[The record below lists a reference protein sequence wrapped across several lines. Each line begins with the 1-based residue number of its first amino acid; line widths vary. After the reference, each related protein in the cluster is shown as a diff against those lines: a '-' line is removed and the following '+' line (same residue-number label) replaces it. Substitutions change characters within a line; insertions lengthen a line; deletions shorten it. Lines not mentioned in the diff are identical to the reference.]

1 MSLTDT
7 AIVLLVRYIQL
18 SMQLVFNPPMPPH
31 RLPKF
36 FRLHLPAQDVI
47 TNLIR
52 HPTIPFRLIDHHTDC
67 LQYRLPLIQATWIS
81 CQIASGLPWHPSRDP
96 APFQT
101 ACLFPFSC
109 PPQLSFANFTFDQ
122 LLVSVHVDT
131 GGFVLLPKTL

>member
-1 MSLTDT
+1 
-7 AIVLLVRYIQL
+7 
-18 SMQLVFNPPMPPH
+18 MQLVFNPPMPPH

-36 FRLHLPAQDVI
+36 LRLHLPAQDVI

-52 HPTIPFRLIDHHTDC
+52 HPTIPFRLIDHHTGCLQYRLPPIPVASNTDC

-81 CQIASGLPWHPSRDP
+81 RQIASGLPWHPSRDP